1 MSAASL
7 ALAAVLVASLA
18 PELARLRM
26 VRDASPRVKAAV
38 ALAGLGGWAVLP
50 AVILGCAG
58 VLVAGLVAM
67 GRLGA
72 AGCFAGLATDQWRMV
87 GVSAAVVSLGPLAW
101 GAVRAFRTMRRS
113 EPDALVR
120 LSGTV
125 YVSSRGVP
133 VWVVPSPVAMAFAG
147 GVVRPVAVVTSA
159 TLAPLDAAER
169 RAVLEHEAAHL
180 DLGHPR
186 LLGLAGVVA
195 HAAGFL
201 PPVARSWSLLRRE
214 LEAAADDAAA
224 AVVGRPALLS
234 AMARVALANVG
245 PAAGFA
251 DPEHLRYRIE
261 RLRDRRGSSSAA
273 TTAVALLGV
282 AAAGLF
288 AWTTC
293 VLAGGGSLAAAGG
306 LTLGMPGCLLGIGL
320 VATRPLWRRGG
331 ASAAPRSR
339 GPERPGPVA

>member
-1 MSAASL
+1 MSVASL

-18 PELARLRM
+18 PELARLRI

-58 VLVAGLVAM
+58 VLMAGLVAT

-72 AGCFAGLATDQWRMV
+72 AGCFAGLATGQWRMV
-87 GVSAAVVSLGPLAW
+87 GVSAAVVALGPLVW
-101 GAVRAFRTMRRS
+101 GAVRAVRAMRRS

-120 LSGTV
+120 LAGTV
-125 YVSSRGVP
+125 HVSSRGVP

-147 GVVRPVAVVTSA
+147 GVVRTTAVVTSA
-159 TLAPLDAAER
+159 ALVGLDAAER
-169 RAVLEHEAAHL
+169 QAVLEHEAAHL

-186 LLGLAGVVA
+186 LLALAGVVA

-234 AMARVALANVG
+234 ALARVALANAAGG
-245 PAAGFA
+245 PGFA

-261 RLRDRRGSSSAA
+261 RLGDRCAPSRTA
-273 TTAVALLGV
+273 TTALTVLAVAV
-282 AAAGLF
+282 AGLF

-293 VLAGGGSLAAAGG
+293 VLAGGGSLAGAGG
-306 LTLGMPGCLLGIGL
+306 LILGVPSCLVAIGV
-320 VATRPLWRRGG
+320 VATRPLWRRGRRE
-331 ASAAPRSR
+331 RSL
-339 GPERPGPVA
+339 GTRPS